1 MLGILITL
9 IVLVSVKVTPCRKFV
24 ITAPVSYLLTTLL
37 GKALCGIFLWPQH
50 TRNAGLEALSLTCNF
65 CVNPS
70 IAQHSTAQH
79 STAQHSTAQHST
91 AQLST
96 AQHGTAAVQACSV
109 SFKLCLV
116 QHSTAQRDTTHTS
129 VKLLVLSL
137 IQTLFGAA
145 QYSTA

>member
-9 IVLVSVKVTPCRKFV
+9 IVLVSVKVTPCRMFV

-50 TRNAGLEALSLTCNF
+50 TRNAGLEALSVTCNF

-79 STAQHSTAQHST
+79 
-91 AQLST
+91 ST

>member
-70 IAQHSTAQH
+70 IAQHNTAQHSTAQH

-91 AQLST
+91 AQLSMGLQQSKH
-96 AQHGTAAVQACSV
+96 AQFHSNSVWCST
-109 SFKLCLV
+109 V
-116 QHSTAQRDTTHTS
+116 QHSVTLHTH
-129 VKLLVLSL
+129 LSSRL
-137 IQTLFGAA
+137 CTILYQV
-145 QYSTA
+145 